1 MIYGDTTQPW
11 QHELSIH
18 TICDFPPE
26 LLARTVKFLA
36 YFDILRAGMV
46 CKLLNAIVRED
57 PRSQSYCTKGLVV
70 LWQVHPALQFMSY
83 CMGEEI
89 ETAAIFRSGAETDT
103 HPNSL
108 QKFPI
113 IELGIAHDFATRPT
127 VTQMFIKS
135 QKEFNE
141 TGLAGPFCARVINTR
156 GVTVL
161 DGLQAIVREC
171 VVTYSTPDFG
181 MKVMIRLVIDSPVL
195 TLPRTSDG
203 LVTDDMVGQAFQ
215 AAFTSEGVRRGKWL
229 NKAHCLEGFRRY
241 EGLEAVRKGLRVN
254 AVMILGSQPSEDE
267 FFRPKADSE

>member
-11 QHELSIH
+11 QRELSIH

-57 PRSQSYCTKGLVV
+57 PEIAELLHKRTCRSMAGMYMRPFELCGETESSEAAVV
-70 LWQVHPALQFMSY
+70 RIFHRRPGRKSGFIVAQVHPALQFMSY

-171 VVTYSTPDFG
+171 AVTYSTPD
-181 MKVMIRLVIDSPVL
+181 S
-195 TLPRTSDG
+195 
-203 LVTDDMVGQAFQ
+203 A
-215 AAFTSEGVRRGKWL
+215 
-229 NKAHCLEGFRRY
+229 
-241 EGLEAVRKGLRVN
+241 
-254 AVMILGSQPSEDE
+254 
-267 FFRPKADSE
+267 